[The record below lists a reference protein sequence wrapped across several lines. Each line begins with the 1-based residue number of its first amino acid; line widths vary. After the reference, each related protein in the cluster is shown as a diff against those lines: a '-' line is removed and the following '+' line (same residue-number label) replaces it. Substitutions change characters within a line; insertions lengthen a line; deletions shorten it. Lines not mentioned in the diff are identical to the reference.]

1 MLGGTKV
8 KNLAPE
14 YREGAA
20 EDEGGFPASAEV
32 QAQLAV
38 T

>member
-8 KNLAPE
+8 KNLAPGHL
-14 YREGAA
+14 EGTA
-20 EDEGGFPASAEV
+20 ENEGSFPASTEV
-32 QAQLAV
+32 QAQLGI